1 MSLRT
6 LAAVACVLALA
17 AARPSAAEDEPGAHD
32 FPGLG
37 RIKGYEINAVED
49 KRFDR
54 FILHLPGHDMP
65 VEGHVMRLKYVP
77 EDTTASTSAAEIYRT
92 YKFQLGALKADVLND
107 NEADYNGLIGRFT
120 RNGGNVF
127 VDVNVIDNGG
137 LYDLIVIEEK
147 PFRPLVQHTAP
158 AKP

>member
-1 MSLRT
+1 
-6 LAAVACVLALA
+6 
-17 AARPSAAEDEPGAHD
+17 
-32 FPGLG
+32 
-37 RIKGYEINAVED
+37 
-49 KRFDR
+49 
-54 FILHLPGHDMP
+54 MP

-107 NEADYNGLIGRFT
+107 NEADYDGLIGRFT